1 MKVRLAFRIIEIGK
15 RRSLRTEMREIVILD
30 RSIGQVQH
38 IFPVNF
44 AGVGTDIESDGGFY
58 GPRGHAE

>member
-1 MKVRLAFRIIEIGK
+1 
-15 RRSLRTEMREIVILD
+15 MREIVILD